1 MSDALAQLRE
11 SFQSP
16 ATDDRP
22 LALWLWNGEL
32 HEARIGRQ
40 IRQLADKGMGG
51 VVIRASRGLRTPYL
65 GDRWWDTIEYAVGA
79 AAKAGL
85 SVWIGDDYR
94 SPSGAAGD
102 PGEADGQTPSQV
114 LASGPEHQG
123 KALVRSVL
131 SVAGPTEVSLEGR
144 YPEGEPLVR
153 VAGRVDATHGLDPE
167 SLTEIPDEPTWECPD
182 GEWQIFSFAVAPV
195 EDRIDYLR
203 PETVARF
210 IEAAYAPYAER
221 LGDAIAGFAFD
232 SPHLASRPIPWTD
245 DLAEQFAARKGY
257 ALPPLLPQLIV
268 RAGDATAKLRCDFYE
283 VLAAR
288 YAESWF
294 EQIAAWCQARGYAWM
309 GHTEEHLAAHPARQG
324 DYLRTM
330 RAVPLPASD
339 MHGFRNARPRAAQ
352 PAEIKPAV
360 SVAALAERPRVA
372 VRAFGGAGWSVTLD
386 DVRRGLSRMAV
397 IGADLPVIQ
406 SFHYSM
412 DRAAAADD
420 WPNTF
425 FTQNPYWRQFGE
437 VTSYAAR
444 LSALVRHS
452 HAATTIGMLA
462 PLTSVWAN
470 TADGR
475 PNARAR
481 EIGEAFESLVDG
493 LYARRIDVNVV
504 DTAFVLGSELDGS
517 SLRQGRVEVTALIIP
532 PMPVMER
539 AVAARLADFVKAG
552 GRLIWGGE
560 PPSISSDAGA
570 SDEELQRLVKPL
582 TPAGASTKRG
592 SRMGKGR
599 IFTLKEDAANWMDRL
614 AARLTTATSLASDT
628 DGVALAARRLD
639 GGEVVLVVNETPE
652 EQKVAVRSRARG
664 AAELWDPESGSHQ
677 AITTTGARTRRT
689 SEFVIP
695 GHAAR
700 AVVFDADTKPVRTAS
715 SRRAPRVK
723 PRELGCEWQ
732 FALETG
738 VPTGQGTVRR
748 TELPVMRFQDFAL
761 GAGRLERLRDPA
773 YDDSTWRELWLT
785 TADANAVGNWR
796 ASWITGVRQPDGWVV
811 RPDSE
816 AHDRLRFTKSL
827 TITDPPIKA
836 WATFVGVE
844 RATVYMNG
852 TALGESDDWS
862 NPVTYNIM
870 PYLRLGQNT
879 IVADIESTSGTPLSL
894 LFEAQID
901 LRSGESL
908 VVVSDESWGVQAPRS
923 EMWTGTAFAR
933 DVPTVTWERGG
944 PPVQPWGHI
953 VLLGE
958 PVQFPRTLM
967 YRQRLPTGCVGIGI
981 PYIKGV
987 HKVYVDVRE
996 RTPDINGVYNITTG
1010 GVLSV
1015 EVHATD
1021 FSNGVLAPLALFMRP
1036 TTISL
1041 TPWGELGYGWY
1052 SGSAA
1057 YEQSFELTKAEAGG
1071 TVVLDLGDVR
1081 HHAEVIVNNRS
1092 LGSRVWPPYRF
1103 DLTGAVQAGSN
1114 TVRVRVSNLA
1124 ANEMR
1129 WRRDE
1134 TRMGDPWHRYWH
1146 EGNIE
1151 PERLVSGLLGPVQV
1165 ELSP

>member
-1 MSDALAQLRE
+1 
-11 SFQSP
+11 
-16 ATDDRP
+16 
-22 LALWLWNGEL
+22 
-32 HEARIGRQ
+32 
-40 IRQLADKGMGG
+40 MGG

-65 GDRWWDTIEYAVGA
+65 GERWWDTIEYAVKA
-79 AAKAGL
+79 ATKAGL

-131 SVAGPTEVSLEGR
+131 SVAGPSEVSLEGR

-153 VAGRVDATHGLDPE
+153 VAGRMDAAQGLDPE
-167 SLTEIPDEPTWECPD
+167 SLIEISDAPTWECPD

-245 DLAEQFAARKGY
+245 DLPEQFAARKGY

-268 RAGDATAKLRCDFYE
+268 RAGPATARLRCDFTTCWRRATPSPGSSSWRSGARRAATHGWDTRKSTSRRIR
-283 VLAAR
+283 LARATTFAPCAPCLCR
-288 YAESWF
+288 
-294 EQIAAWCQARGYAWM
+294 
-309 GHTEEHLAAHPARQG
+309 PA
-324 DYLRTM
+324 TCT
-330 RAVPLPASD
+330 AS
-339 MHGFRNARPRAAQ
+339 RNARPRTVQ

-412 DRAAAADD
+412 DRAVAADD

-444 LSALVRHS
+444 LSALVRQS
-452 HAATTIGMLA
+452 HAATTIGVLA

-481 EIGEAFESLVDG
+481 EIGAAFEALVDG
-493 LYARRIDVNVV
+493 LYARRVDVNVV
-504 DTAFVLGSELDGS
+504 DTAFVLGGELDGG
-517 SLRQGRVEVTALIIP
+517 SLRQGRVDVTALIIP

-539 AVAARLADFVKAG
+539 AVAARLAEFVKAG
-552 GRLIWGGE
+552 GRLIWSGE
-560 PPSISSDAGA
+560 LPTVSSEAGA
-570 SDEELQRLVKPL
+570 SDEELLRLVKPL

-599 IFTLKEDAANWMDRL
+599 IFTLKEDAADWMDRVT
-614 AARLTTATSLASDT
+614 ARLTTATSLASDT

-652 EQKVAVRSRARG
+652 EQKVAVKSRARG

-677 AITTTGARTRRT
+677 SLSTTGARTRRT

-700 AVVFDADTKPVRTAS
+700 AVVFDADTKPARAAS

-723 PRELGCEWQ
+723 PRDLGCEWQ

-796 ASWITGVRQPDGWVV
+796 ASWITGVRQPEGWVV

-844 RATVYMNG
+844 KATVYMNG

-879 IVADIESTSGTPLSL
+879 IVADIASTSGTPLSL

-908 VVVSDESWGVQAPRS
+908 VVVSDASWDVQAPRS

-1015 EVHATD
+1015 EVHASD

-1036 TTISL
+1036 TTIS
-1041 TPWGELGYGWY
+1041 
-1052 SGSAA
+1052 
-1057 YEQSFELTKAEAGG
+1057 
-1071 TVVLDLGDVR
+1071 
-1081 HHAEVIVNNRS
+1081 
-1092 LGSRVWPPYRF
+1092 
-1103 DLTGAVQAGSN
+1103 
-1114 TVRVRVSNLA
+1114 
-1124 ANEMR
+1124 
-1129 WRRDE
+1129 WRRGVNWAMAGIRARRS
-1134 TRMGDPWHRYWH
+1134 TNRA
-1146 EGNIE
+1146 
-1151 PERLVSGLLGPVQV
+1151 SS
-1165 ELSP
+1165 SPRPRPAARSRSSLATCATTPR

>member
-1 MSDALAQLRE
+1 MSDAFAQLRE
-11 SFQSP
+11 RFQAP
-16 ATDDRP
+16 APADRP

-32 HEARIGRQ
+32 HEAQISRQ
-40 IRQLADKGMGG
+40 IRQMAEKGLGG

-65 GDRWWDTIEYAVGA
+65 GDRWWETIEYAVGA

-102 PGEADGQTPSQV
+102 PGEADGQTASQV

-123 KALVRSVL
+123 KALVRSLLEVE
-131 SVAGPTEVSLEGR
+131 GPTEVSLEGR

-153 VAGRVDATHGLDPE
+153 VAGRVDAKQGLDPE
-167 SLTEIPDEPTWECPD
+167 SLTAIPDEPTWECPE
-182 GEWQIFSFAVAPV
+182 GPWQIFSFAVRQLD
-195 EDRIDYLR
+195 DRIDYLR
-203 PETVARF
+203 PATVARF
-210 IEAAYAPYAER
+210 VEAAYAPYAER

-232 SPHLASRPIPWTD
+232 TPHLASQPIPWTD
-245 DLAEQFAARKGY
+245 DLPEQFAARKGY
-257 ALPPLLPQLIV
+257 ALLPLLPQLIV
-268 RAGDATAKLRCDFYE
+268 RGGDTTATLRCDFYE
-283 VLAAR
+283 VLAAL

-294 EQIAAWCQARGYAWM
+294 EQIAGWCEERGYTSM
-309 GHTEEHLAAHPARQG
+309 GHTEEHIAAHPARQG
-324 DYLRTM
+324 DYFRTM

-339 MHGFRNARPRAAQ
+339 MHGFRSARPRTVQ

-360 SVAALAERPRVA
+360 SVAALADRPRVA

-386 DVRRGLSRMAV
+386 DVRRGLSRLAL
-397 IGADLPVIQ
+397 IGADLPVVE

-425 FTQNPYWRQFGE
+425 LTQNPYWRQFGK

-444 LSALVRHS
+444 LGALVRRTQ
-452 HAATTIGMLA
+452 AATTIGVLA

-481 EIGEAFESLVDG
+481 GIGEALESLVDG
-493 LYARRIDVNVV
+493 LFARRLDVHVV
-504 DTAFVLGSELDGS
+504 DSAFVLGSELDGAT
-517 SLRQGRVEVTALIIP
+517 LREGRVAVNALVIP
-532 PMPVMER
+532 PVPVMER
-539 AVAARLADFVKAG
+539 AVAARLAEFVKAG

-560 PPSISSDAGA
+560 LPSASSESGA
-570 SDEELQRLVKPL
+570 DDEELLRLVKPL
-582 TPAGASTKRG
+582 TPPGASTKRG

-599 IFTLKEDAANWMDRL
+599 IFMLKEEAADWLDQA
-614 AARLTTATSLASDT
+614 AARLTTATSLTADI
-628 DGVALAARRLD
+628 DGIALAARRLD
-639 GGEVVLVVNETPE
+639 GGEVVLVVNETPD
-652 EQKVAVRSRARG
+652 EQKVAVKTRARG
-664 AAELWDPESGSHQ
+664 AAELWDPESGSQ
-677 AITTTGARTRRT
+677 QPLSTTGARTRRT
-689 SEFVIP
+689 AEFAIP
-695 GHAAR
+695 GHTAR
-700 AVVFDADTKPVRTAS
+700 AVVFDAATRPARAAS

-723 PRELGCEWQ
+723 PRELATEWQ

-738 VPTGQGTVRR
+738 IPTGQGTVRR

-785 TADANAVGNWR
+785 TADASAVGNWR
-796 ASWITGVRQPDGWVV
+796 ASWITGVRQPQGWVV

-816 AHDRLRFTKSL
+816 ATDRLRFTKSL
-827 TITDPPIKA
+827 TIADPPIKA

-879 IVADIESTSGTPLSL
+879 IVADVASTSATALSL

-908 VVVSDESWGVQAPRS
+908 VVVSDASWDVQAPRS

-958 PVQFPRTLM
+958 PVRFPRTLM
-967 YRQRLPTGCVGIGI
+967 YRQRLPVGCVGIGI

-1010 GVLSV
+1010 GVLSI
-1015 EVHATD
+1015 EVNASD

-1036 TTISL
+1036 TTITL
-1041 TPWGELGYGWY
+1041 TPWGELGYTWY

-1057 YEQSFELTKAEAGG
+1057 YEQSVELTKAEASG
-1071 TVVLDLGDVR
+1071 TVVLNLGDVR

-1092 LGSRVWPPYRF
+1092 LGSRIWPPYRF
-1103 DLTGAVQAGSN
+1103 DLTGAVNAGSN

-1134 TRMGDPWHRYWH
+1134 SRMGDPWHRYWH
-1146 EGNIE
+1146 EDNIE
-1151 PERLVSGLLGPVQV
+1151 PERLVSGLLGPVRL

>member
-1 MSDALAQLRE
+1 MSNAFTQLRE
-11 SFQSP
+11 SFESP
-16 ATDDRP
+16 ASDDRP

-32 HEARIGRQ
+32 HEAQIGRQ

-51 VVIRASRGLRTPYL
+51 VVIRASRGLRTPFL
-65 GDRWWDTIEYAVGA
+65 GERWWDAIEYAVGA
-79 AAKAGL
+79 AGKAGL

-102 PGEADGQTPSQV
+102 PGEADGQTASQV
-114 LASGPEHQG
+114 LATGPEHQG
-123 KALVRSVL
+123 KALVRNVL
-131 SVAGPTEVSLEGR
+131 TVEGPAEVSVEGR
-144 YPEGEPLVR
+144 YPEGEPLAR
-153 VAGRVDATHGLDPE
+153 VAGRVDGRQGLDPE
-167 SLTEIPDEPTWECPD
+167 SLTEIPDDPTWECPA
-182 GEWQIFSFAVAPV
+182 GEWQIFSFAVR
-195 EDRIDYLR
+195 EIGNRIDYLR
-203 PETVARF
+203 PATVARF

-221 LGDAIAGFAFD
+221 LGDALVGFAFD
-232 SPHLASRPIPWTD
+232 TPHLASQPIPWTEG
-245 DLAEQFAARKGY
+245 LAEQFAARKGY
-257 ALPPLLPQLIV
+257 DLRPQLPHLIV
-268 RAGDATAKLRCDFYE
+268 RGGAATAKVRCDFYE
-283 VLAAR
+283 VVAAL
-288 YAESWF
+288 YTESWF
-294 EQIAAWCQARGYAWM
+294 DQIAGWCEERGYAWM

-324 DYLRTM
+324 DYFHTM
-330 RAVPLPASD
+330 RRVPLPASD
-339 MHGFRNARPRAAQ
+339 VHGFRNARPRTVQ

-360 SVAALAERPRVA
+360 SVAALTERPRVA
-372 VRAFGGAGWSVTLD
+372 ARAFGGAGWSVTLD
-386 DVRRGLSRMAV
+386 DVRRGLSRLAV
-397 IGADLPVIQ
+397 IGADLPVMQ

-412 DRAAAADD
+412 DRAVAADD

-425 FTQNPYWRQFGE
+425 FSQNPYWRQFGE

-444 LSALVRHS
+444 LTALTRRS
-452 HAATTIGMLA
+452 QAATTIGVLA

-481 EIGEAFESLVDG
+481 DVGEAFESLVDG
-493 LYARRIDVNVV
+493 LFARRIDAHIV
-504 DTAFVLGSELDGS
+504 DTAFVLGSELDGA
-517 SLRQGRVEVTALIIP
+517 SLREGRVTVNALIIP

-539 AVAARLADFVKAG
+539 AVAVRLAEFVKAG
-552 GRLIWGGE
+552 GRLVWGGE
-560 PPSISSDAGA
+560 LPTASAEAGA
-570 SDEELQRLVKPL
+570 DDEDLLRLVKPL

-599 IFTLKEDAANWMDRL
+599 IFTLKEDAADWLDRL

-628 DGVALAARRLD
+628 DGVALAARRLE

-652 EQKVAVRSRARG
+652 EQKVAVKSRARG
-664 AAELWDPESGSHQ
+664 AAELWDPETGSRQ
-677 AITTTGARTRRT
+677 SISTTGARTRRT
-689 SEFVIP
+689 AEFAIP
-695 GHAAR
+695 GHTAR
-700 AVVFDADTKPVRTAS
+700 AVVFDAATKPARGST

-723 PRELGCEWQ
+723 PMELSTEWQ

-785 TADANAVGNWR
+785 SADANAVGNWR

-827 TITDPPIKA
+827 MITDPPIKA

-870 PYLRLGQNT
+870 PYLRLGLNT
-879 IVADIESTSGTPLSL
+879 IVADVESSSATPLSL

-908 VVVSDESWGVQAPRS
+908 VVVSDASWDVQAPRS

-967 YRQRLPTGCVGIGI
+967 YRQRLPVGCVGIGI

-1041 TPWGELGYGWY
+1041 APWGDLGYRWY
-1052 SGSAA
+1052 SGSAV
-1057 YEQSFELTKAEAGG
+1057 YEQSVELSKAEASG

-1081 HHAEVIVNNRS
+1081 HHVEVIVNNRS

-1103 DLTGAVQAGSN
+1103 DLTGAVNAGSN
-1114 TVRVRVSNLA
+1114 TVRLRVSNLA

-1134 TRMGDPWHRYWH
+1134 RRMGDPWHRYWH
-1146 EGNIE
+1146 EDNIE
-1151 PERLVSGLLGPVQV
+1151 SERLVSGLLGPVKL

>member
-1 MSDALAQLRE
+1 MSEALSQLRE
-11 SFQSP
+11 GFQAPGS
-16 ATDDRP
+16 DDRP

-32 HEARIGRQ
+32 HEAQIGRQ
-40 IRQLADKGMGG
+40 LRELAAKGMGG

-65 GDRWWDTIEYAVGA
+65 GDRWWEIIEYAVRA
-79 AAKAGL
+79 AVNVGL

-94 SPSGAAGD
+94 APSGTAGD
-102 PGEADGQTPSQV
+102 PGEADGQTASQV
-114 LASGPEHQG
+114 LASGPEHHG
-123 KALVRSVL
+123 KALVRTVL
-131 SVAGPTEVSLEGR
+131 PVEGPTEVSLEGR
-144 YPEGEPLVR
+144 YPDGEPLVR
-153 VAGRVDATHGLDPE
+153 VAGRIDGMQGLDPE
-167 SLTEIPDEPTWECPD
+167 SLTEIPDAPTWACPE
-182 GEWQIFSFAVAPV
+182 GTWQIFGFAVRQL
-195 EDRIDYLR
+195 DDHIDYLR
-203 PETVARF
+203 PATVARF
-210 IEAAYAPYAER
+210 VEAAYAPYAER
-221 LGDAIAGFAFD
+221 FGGDIAGFAFD
-232 SPHLASRPIPWTD
+232 TPHLASRPIPWTE
-245 DLAEQFAARKGY
+245 DLPAQFAARKGY
-257 ALPPLLPQLIV
+257 ELLPLLPQLIV
-268 RAGDATAKLRCDFYE
+268 RGGHSSAKLRCDFYE
-283 VLAAR
+283 VLAAL
-288 YAESWF
+288 YTESWF
-294 EQIAAWCQARGYAWM
+294 QQVASWCEERGYSWM
-309 GHTEEHLAAHPARQG
+309 GHTEEHIAAHAARQG
-324 DYLRTM
+324 DYFRTM
-330 RAVPLPASD
+330 RAVPLPSSD
-339 MHGFRNARPRAAQ
+339 MHGFRNARPRVVQ

-360 SVAALAERPRVA
+360 SIAALAERPRVA

-386 DVRRGLSRMAV
+386 DVRRGLGRLAV

-425 FTQNPYWRQFGE
+425 FAQNPYWRQFGA

-444 LSALVRHS
+444 LSALVRQS
-452 HAATTIGMLA
+452 HAATTIGVLA

-481 EIGEAFESLVDG
+481 GVGEAFESLVDG
-493 LYARRIDVNVV
+493 LYARRIDVHVV
-504 DTAFVLGSELDGS
+504 DTAFLLASELDGAT
-517 SLRQGRVEVTALIIP
+517 LREGRVAVNALVIP
-532 PMPVMER
+532 PMPVVER
-539 AVAARLADFVKAG
+539 AVAARLSDFVKAG
-552 GRLIWGGE
+552 GRLVWAGE
-560 PPSISSDAGA
+560 LPSASSESGA
-570 SDEELQRLVKPL
+570 SDEELERMVKPL
-582 TPAGASTKRG
+582 SPAGASTKRG

-599 IFTLKEDAANWMDRL
+599 IFMLKEEAADWLDRV
-614 AARLTTATSLASDT
+614 AARLTTVTSLTSDL
-628 DGVALAARRLD
+628 DGIALAARRLD
-639 GGEVVLVVNETPE
+639 GGEVVLVVNETPD
-652 EQKVAVRSRARG
+652 EQKVGIKTRAKG
-664 AAELWDPESGSHQ
+664 AAELWDPETGQQEALATS
-677 AITTTGARTRRT
+677 GARTRRT
-689 SEFVIP
+689 AEFMIA

-700 AVVFDADTKPVRTAS
+700 AVVFDGATRPARASS

-723 PRELGCEWQ
+723 ARDLCTEWQ
-732 FALETG
+732 FALEAG

-773 YDDSTWRELWLT
+773 YDDSSWRELWLT
-785 TADANAVGNWR
+785 SADASTVGNWR
-796 ASWITGVRQPDGWVV
+796 ASWITGLRQPQGWVV

-852 TALGESDDWS
+852 TALGESENWA

-879 IVADIESTSGTPLSL
+879 IVADVASTSATPLSL

-923 EMWTGTAFAR
+923 EMWTGTAFAG

-958 PVQFPRTLM
+958 PVRFPRTLM
-967 YRQRLPTGCVGIGI
+967 YRQRLPLGCVGIGI

-1041 TPWGELGYGWY
+1041 APWHELGYAWY
-1052 SGSAA
+1052 SGSAV
-1057 YEQSFELTKAEAGG
+1057 YEQSVELTKPEASG

-1103 DLTGAVQAGSN
+1103 DLTGTVHTGSN

-1151 PERLVSGLLGPVQV
+1151 PERLTSGLLGPVQLR
-1165 ELSP
+1165 LSP

>member
-1 MSDALAQLRE
+1 MSEAFAQLRE
-11 SFQSP
+11 RFQAP
-16 ATDDRP
+16 DPDDRP

-32 HEARIGRQ
+32 HEAQISRQ
-40 IRQLADKGMGG
+40 IRELAAKGMGG

-65 GDRWWDTIEYAVGA
+65 GDRWWEIIEYAVRA
-79 AAKAGL
+79 ATKAGL

-94 SPSGAAGD
+94 APSGPAGD
-102 PGEADGQTPSQV
+102 PGEADGQTASQV
-114 LASGPEHQG
+114 LTSGPEHHG
-123 KALVRSVL
+123 KALARTVL
-131 SVAGPTEVSLEGR
+131 PVEGPAEVSLEGR

-153 VAGRVDATHGLDPE
+153 VAGRVDGTQGLDPE
-167 SLTEIPDEPTWECPD
+167 SLTEIPEAPTWACPE
-182 GEWQIFSFAVAPV
+182 GNWQIFSFAVRQL
-195 EDRIDYLR
+195 DDHIDYLR
-203 PETVARF
+203 PATVARF
-210 IEAAYAPYAER
+210 VEAAYMPYAER

-232 SPHLASRPIPWTD
+232 APHLASQPIPWTE
-245 DLAEQFAARKGY
+245 DLPAQFAARKGY
-257 ALPPLLPQLIV
+257 ALLPLLPQLIV
-268 RAGDATAKLRCDFYE
+268 RGGDTTAKLRCDFYE
-283 VLAAR
+283 VLGEL
-288 YAESWF
+288 YTESWF
-294 EQIAAWCQARGYAWM
+294 EQIAAWCEERGYTWM
-309 GHTEEHLAAHPARQG
+309 GHTEEHIAAQPARQG
-324 DYLRTM
+324 DYFRTM
-330 RAVPLPASD
+330 RAVPLPGSD
-339 MHGFRNARPRAAQ
+339 MHGFRNARPREVQ

-360 SVAALAERPRVA
+360 SIAALAERPRVA
-372 VRAFGGAGWSVTLD
+372 VRAFGGAGWGVSLD
-386 DVRRGLSRMAV
+386 DVRRGLSRLAV

-406 SFHYSM
+406 SFFYSM
-412 DRAAAADD
+412 DRAVAADD

-425 FTQNPYWRQFGE
+425 FAQNPYWRQFGE

-444 LSALVRHS
+444 LSALVRQS
-452 HAATTIGMLA
+452 RATTSIGVLA
-462 PLTSVWAN
+462 PLASVRAN

-481 EIGEAFESLVDG
+481 EVGESFESLVDG
-493 LYARRIDVNVV
+493 LYARRVDVHIV
-504 DTAFVLGSELDGS
+504 DSEFLLESELDGA
-517 SLRQGRVEVTALIIP
+517 SLREGRVAINALVIP
-532 PMPVMER
+532 PTPVMEH
-539 AVAARLADFVKAG
+539 AVAARISDFVKAG
-552 GRLIWGGE
+552 GRLVWSGE
-560 PPSISSDAGA
+560 FPSASSEIG
-570 SDEELQRLVKPL
+570 SDDEDLMRTVKPL

-592 SRMGKGR
+592 SRLGKGR
-599 IFTLKEDAANWMDRL
+599 IFTLKEAADDWLDRV
-614 AARLTTATSLASDT
+614 AARLAPATSLTSDL
-628 DGVALAARRLD
+628 DGIALAARRLD
-639 GGEVVLVVNETPE
+639 GGEVVLVVNETPD
-652 EQKVAVRSRARG
+652 EQKVGVKTRAKG
-664 AAELWDPESGSHQ
+664 PAELWDPETGQQEALSTS
-677 AITTTGARTRRT
+677 GARTRRT
-689 SEFVIP
+689 AEFLIP
-695 GHAAR
+695 GHSAR
-700 AVVFDADTKPVRTAS
+700 AVVFDATTRPARAAS
-715 SRRAPRVK
+715 SRRASRAK
-723 PRELGCEWQ
+723 PKDLGCEWQ

-773 YDDSTWRELWLT
+773 FDDSAWRELWLT
-785 TADANAVGNWR
+785 TADASAVGNWR
-796 ASWITGVRQPDGWVV
+796 ASWITGLRQPEGWVV

-879 IVADIESTSGTPLSL
+879 IVADVTSTSATPLSL

-908 VVVSDESWGVQAPRS
+908 VLVSDSSWDVQAPQS

-933 DVPTVTWERGG
+933 DVPTVTWERGR

-958 PVQFPRTLM
+958 PVRFPRTLM
-967 YRQRLPTGCVGIGI
+967 YRQRLPLGCVGIGI

-996 RTPDINGVYNITTG
+996 RTPDINGIYNITTG

-1015 EVHATD
+1015 EVNATD
-1021 FSNGVLAPLALFMRP
+1021 FSNGVLAPLTLLMRP
-1036 TTISL
+1036 TTIAL
-1041 TPWGELGYGWY
+1041 APWHELGYAWY
-1052 SGSAA
+1052 SGSAV
-1057 YEQSFELTKAEAGG
+1057 YEKSVELTKVEASG
-1071 TVVLDLGDVR
+1071 TVMLDLGDVR

-1092 LGSRVWPPYRF
+1092 LGSRLWPPYRF
-1103 DLTGAVQAGSN
+1103 DLTGAVHSGSN

-1134 TRMGDPWHRYWH
+1134 ARMGDPWHRYWH
-1146 EGNIE
+1146 EDNIE

-1165 ELSP
+1165 QLSP